1 MSEKENFWVHQ
12 TLLAPSQTRV
22 DPNSISISISNDQRS
37 MLDVHNHGMAPFYG
51 DKITSI
57 IEGFVYNLN
66 ENCWKY
72 GSQKSTNLRETD
84 KTVDFDLTVALVNK
98 LKVGKTLKA
107 ISLTDE
113 AEFSLQ
119 GIPVAIAEI
128 ERQIE
133 GRM

>member
-1 MSEKENFWVHQ
+1 
-12 TLLAPSQTRV
+12 
-22 DPNSISISISNDQRS
+22 
-37 MLDVHNHGMAPFYG
+37 MLDVHNHGMVPFYG

-66 ENCWKY
+66 ENCWKC

-84 KTVDFDLTVALVNK
+84 KTVDFDLTVAIVNK

-119 GIPVAIAEI
+119 GIAVAIAEI
-128 ERQIE
+128 ERQIK